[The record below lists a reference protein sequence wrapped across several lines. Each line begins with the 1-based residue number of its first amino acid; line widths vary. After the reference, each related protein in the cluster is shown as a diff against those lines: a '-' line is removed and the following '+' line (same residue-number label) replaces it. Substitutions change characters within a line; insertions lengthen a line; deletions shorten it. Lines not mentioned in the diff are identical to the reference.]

1 MGIIVIKAGREKS
14 LHRRHP
20 WIFSGA
26 IARVLDKP
34 AAGDIVT
41 VVNERD
47 EFLARGYWNAASQ
60 IQVRVLTWHDED
72 IDADWWR
79 QRLRRAID
87 ARALFNA
94 HADTSAYGY
103 RLVNA
108 ENDYLPGLIVDR
120 YADVLVLQALTFAID
135 QRKTLLAEL
144 LAELTGAKTV
154 YERSDVDVRR
164 KEGLPQTVG
173 LLWGEEPPAQI
184 IITENGVKIA
194 VDVRHGHKTGFYLDQ
209 AENRSLLYKLVSEDF
224 SFPDGD
230 TSSVLNLF
238 SYTGGFALHAMRF
251 GGLHTVNVDSSHE
264 ALVQAETNVALN
276 GFDAGSH
283 TAIQAD
289 VFQYLRDAAA
299 RGEQHD
305 IVVLDPPKFAHTQQQ
320 IDKAARGYKDINL
333 NAFKLVKPG
342 GYLLTF
348 SCSGAITRD
357 LFQKIVFGALEDS
370 GREAQI
376 VRHLSQSAD
385 HPIAL
390 TFPEGEYL
398 KGLLLRVY

>member
-164 KEGLPQTVG
+164 KDGLPQTVG
-173 LLWGEEPPAQI
+173 LLWGEELGPSGRCGRI
-184 IITENGVKIA
+184 
-194 VDVRHGHKTGFYLDQ
+194 
-209 AENRSLLYKLVSEDF
+209 
-224 SFPDGD
+224 
-230 TSSVLNLF
+230 
-238 SYTGGFALHAMRF
+238 
-251 GGLHTVNVDSSHE
+251 
-264 ALVQAETNVALN
+264 
-276 GFDAGSH
+276 
-283 TAIQAD
+283 
-289 VFQYLRDAAA
+289 
-299 RGEQHD
+299 
-305 IVVLDPPKFAHTQQQ
+305 VLDEPV
-320 IDKAARGYKDINL
+320 DKVPVTPCAGLPR
-333 NAFKLVKPG
+333 
-342 GYLLTF
+342 
-348 SCSGAITRD
+348 SG
-357 LFQKIVFGALEDS
+357 
-370 GREAQI
+370 
-376 VRHLSQSAD
+376 HL
-385 HPIAL
+385 
-390 TFPEGEYL
+390 GC
-398 KGLLLRVY
+398 R